1 MAPPSFRK
9 FDGLK
14 FMWDGRPYD
23 SAADRETARKEY
35 ESKNFETRL
44 IEEEGK
50 FLVYTRR
57 VVKEVK
63 VEGAPA

>member
-1 MAPPSFRK
+1 MDPASFRK

-14 FMWDGRPYD
+14 FMWDGKVYD
-23 SAADRETARKEY
+23 SAADREATRKEC

-44 IEEEGK
+44 IEQEGK
-50 FLVYTRR
+50 FLLYTRR